1 MKSILAIALL
11 LIMSG
16 CEDIVIQCREDRQC
30 ADNEGNPG
38 LCIYDGNTGNY
49 CAIRTEVCPSK
60 YRWGGAAP
68 KAIQLKCVDQALIP
82 PDGGTDAAG
91 DGAGG

>member
-1 MKSILAIALL
+1 VKYLFLIVLL
-11 LIMSG
+11 GLSG
-16 CEDIVIQCREDRQC
+16 CEDIVIPCQEDRQC

-38 LCIYDGNTGNY
+38 RCIYDGNMGNY

-60 YRWGGAAP
+60 YRWGEAAP
-68 KAIQLKCVDQALIP
+68 KAIQLKCVDSALIP
-82 PDGGTDAAG
+82 LDGGIDAAG